1 MLVISGFDQPEKP
14 PMPSPQP
21 QPKAVDT
28 LIASRL
34 PAWLASASEDHLG
47 KLRVSLQR
55 QQRSQHR
62 LAELF
67 SRVTPLDAF
76 AKTLLDQ
83 ALSDRQLPALDVR
96 QVKFRTTTTVPIASV
111 GPGGLGKSVSE
122 IAEVSL
128 LTAALHNFSEHE
140 TPPSGAFQ
148 TSVIVDAQ
156 GQPQSLS
163 PQAYVALCRSVDVGG
178 RYQRHLES
186 ILLGPGDKGKQV
198 ETLLEGSARANLEA
212 DVRLAVLKGEID
224 ERLYLQFLPVLST
237 VAVVDSDTTRLL
249 PFDLRVLGKQLR
261 GVLAFEARRGG
272 LTSAP
277 LEGVVLW
284 VPDDPHGP
292 LQRFATW
299 DELWLGLGRRCQA
312 KGYPAFIQRFIG
324 ERDRC
329 AFSRTLRR
337 LLQARAGALPV
348 QLDGRSQAIDRPL
361 FPHLRKVRL
370 DTLLDD
376 ARVLATPTAEADQA
390 ERERR
395 MGDYASA
402 GFDLLGLASLFVP
415 VLGLPLLGIAALQIA
430 DEVYEGYADWQL
442 GDREGA
448 LNHLWGVAE
457 NLVAGI
463 AVASIGL
470 VAGRLIERSAYV
482 DGLVPVLKANDEVRL
497 IDAELPGYA
506 VPQLGLAVGERT
518 RVAGQTRLRTH
529 LATYQVVED
538 AQGTG
543 LRIQHPS
550 RPNAYSPWLDS
561 NGEGGWR
568 HQLETPQHWQGATP
582 MMQRLNSAWA
592 ALDPLTAERV
602 MHTTGFDEAR
612 LRRLHLEHAPAPA
625 RLHDALQRYQL
636 HAQYPELH
644 GDAFE
649 LHLSGLQRPL
659 EAAEQ
664 LLKRDFPGLTPRC
677 AREIAQRVGPE
688 EVERMI
694 GTQRVPLAL
703 ASEARWLLRDSR
715 LDRACAGFYQAAAVN
730 ADTELLALGLLADAA
745 PWAQTV
751 RVELRNDS
759 LSGDLLAHIGAEG
772 ATDVRYVLRRG
783 QGYQALPALGGAL
796 PLGSENDSLFQ
807 ALWWH
812 LDEAQK
818 QVLGEGGL
826 TGEQLG
832 HALAVRAA
840 EQRERAASLLGMVKK
855 AGVIRPPVRLGDG
868 RLGYPLSG
876 GDALRLPRGQVL
888 TTADIQARQS
898 IRAGLHQLFPHRPAQ
913 DVMWLALQLSQRP
926 GRTVW
931 AAFSEL
937 AREVERLD
945 LSLRAWRGQ
954 ATAVNYHRRQRVGQM
969 IREAWEPHF
978 YGPGGVDELIVRNE
992 PVGNLPVLPADL
1004 HFGHLH
1010 RLCLSNIGLSALEGD
1025 FLGRFPQLRSLQLSG
1040 NRLTEV
1046 PGLGSLHRLISL
1058 DAQHNRLTTLEGV
1071 QHLSSLTQLIV
1082 NDNALTEVPGLATLT
1097 RLTRLDLRRNQ
1108 LAALDGVQG
1117 LTLLTQL
1124 DLSDNLLSA
1133 LPEHI
1138 HRLIR
1143 LQYLNLSNN
1152 QFMLLPAGIDRMVG
1166 LTQLEL
1172 SGNRLSELPGTLSGL
1187 SRLLQLNLAENSISS
1202 VPAVIGNMPGL
1213 RVLNLRGNQLDAI
1226 PEGLERLRQLTEL
1239 YLADNQIVID
1249 VAGGQR
1255 LEAFSELRTL
1265 SLKGNPIGMIPPLR
1279 NLDHLR
1285 HLSLRSTGLS
1295 EFPLAFLQR
1304 HTQVYVDLA
1313 DNLIVELS
1321 ERALGWMRQ
1330 HPNRLNLNNNPLD
1343 EQDLARWRAAW
1354 AQFDTLSQRG

>member
-1 MLVISGFDQPEKP
+1 MTT
-14 PMPSPQP
+14 PSPQP
-21 QPKAVDT
+21 NLVDT

-34 PAWLASASEDHLG
+34 PAWLSNASLDHLG
-47 KLRVSLQR
+47 KLRASLQQ
-55 QQRSQHR
+55 QQRTQHR
-62 LAELF
+62 LAALF
-67 SRVTPLDAF
+67 ARVAPLDAF
-76 AKTLLDQ
+76 AQ
-83 ALSDRQLPALDVR
+83 ALLNRALNEQELTGLDVR
-96 QVKFRTTTTVPIASV
+96 QLKLRHTTLIPSPSV
-111 GPGGLGKSVSE
+111 APGGLGNAVR
-122 IAEVSL
+122 EVSDVTL
-128 LTAALHNFSEHE
+128 LAAGLHNFAAQE
-140 TPPSGAFQ
+140 TSPAGSLQ
-148 TSVIVDAQ
+148 TRVIVDAHGAAQ
-156 GQPQSLS
+156 ALS
-163 PQAYVALCRSVDVGG
+163 PDAYIALCRSVDVGG
-178 RYQRHLES
+178 QYQRHLES
-186 ILLGPGDKGKQV
+186 ILLAPGDEGTRV
-198 ETLLEGSARANLEA
+198 AALLEEGARANLEA
-212 DVRLAVLKGEID
+212 DVRLAAIKGEID
-224 ERLYLQFLPVLST
+224 ERTYLQCLPIISKAAA
-237 VAVVDSDTTRLL
+237 VASDPTRLL
-249 PFDLRVLGKQLR
+249 PFELRMLGKVLH
-261 GVLAFEARRGG
+261 GVVAFEARREGVPN
-272 LTSAP
+272 AP

-284 VPDDPHGP
+284 VPDDAQGA
-292 LQRFATW
+292 LRRFDSWAA
-299 DELWLGLGRRCQA
+299 LWRSLGERCRVN
-312 KGYPAFIQRFIG
+312 GYPAFIQRFVS
-324 ERDRC
+324 ERDRV
-329 AFSRTLRR
+329 AFSQTLRR
-337 LLQARAGALPV
+337 LLQARTGGLAL
-348 QLDGRSQAIDRPL
+348 QLDGRSQAIEQPL
-361 FPHLRKVRL
+361 FQHLRQRRL
-370 DTLLDD
+370 AIVLDD
-376 ARVLATPTAEADQA
+376 ASALATPTAQVNQA

-395 MGDYASA
+395 KHDYESA
-402 GFDLLGLASLFVP
+402 GLDLLGLASLFVP
-415 VLGLPLLGIAALQIA
+415 VLGLPLLGIAALQIT

-457 NLVAGI
+457 NLAAGVAL
-463 AVASIGL
+463 ASIG
-470 VAGRLIERSAYV
+470 VAAGHLIERSAYV
-482 DGLVPVLKANDEVRL
+482 DALVPVLTERHDLRL
-497 IDAELPGYA
+497 IDATLPGYA
-506 VPQLGLAVGERT
+506 VPDQGLAVGERVP
-518 RVAGQTRLRTH
+518 VAGHVRLRTH
-529 LATYQVVED
+529 VATYEVIED
-538 AQGTG
+538 AQGAG
-543 LRIQHPS
+543 LRIRHPS
-550 RPNAYSPWLDS
+550 RPGAYSPLLDS
-561 NGEGGWR
+561 NGEGGWC
-568 HQLETPQHWQGATP
+568 HQLETPQHWQGATQL
-582 MMQRLNSAWA
+582 MQRLNSAWA

-636 HAQYPELH
+636 HAQHPELH

-664 LLKRDFPGLTPRC
+664 LLKRDFPGLTPRAARQITQC
-677 AREIAQRVGPE
+677 AGPD

-730 ADTELLALGLLADAA
+730 ADTERLAFGLLADAA
-745 PWAQTV
+745 PWAQSV

-759 LSGDLLAHIGAEG
+759 LSGDMLTHVGAEG
-772 ATDVRYVLRRG
+772 AADVRYVIRRG
-783 QGYQALPALGGAL
+783 QGYQASPAA
-796 PLGSENDSLFQ
+796 SENDTLFQ

-818 QVLGEGGL
+818 QVLGEGGQ

-832 HALAVRAA
+832 HALAVRAG
-840 EQRERAASLLGMVKK
+840 EQRERAATLLGMAPKEGAV
-855 AGVIRPPVRLGDG
+855 RPPVRFGDG

-876 GDALRLPRGQVL
+876 GDALRPPRGQVL
-888 TTADIQARQS
+888 TTADMRARQS

-913 DVMWLALQLSQRP
+913 DVMWLALQLAQRP

-937 AREVERLD
+937 ARQVERLD

-969 IREAWEPHF
+969 IREAWEPDF

-1010 RLCLSNIGLSALEGD
+1010 RLSLSNVGISALEGD

-1040 NRLTEV
+1040 NRLMAL
-1046 PGLGSLHRLISL
+1046 PGLGNLRRLVSL
-1058 DAQHNRLTTLEGV
+1058 DVQHNRLTTLEGV
-1071 QHLSSLTQLIV
+1071 QHLSSLTQLIA
-1082 NDNALTEVPGLATLT
+1082 NDNALTQVPGLATLT
-1097 RLTRLDLRRNQ
+1097 RLTRLDLRGNQ
-1108 LAALDGVQG
+1108 LAVLDGVQS

-1133 LPEHI
+1133 LPEQI

-1152 QFMLLPAGIDRMVG
+1152 QFTSLPGGIERVVG
-1166 LTQLEL
+1166 LTQLNL
-1172 SGNRLSELPGTLSGL
+1172 SGNRLGELPGTLSGL
-1187 SRLLQLNLAENSISS
+1187 NRLLQLHLAENRLRS
-1202 VPAVIGNMPGL
+1202 VPAVIGNMPSL
-1213 RVLNLRGNQLDAI
+1213 RILNLRGNQLEAI

-1239 YLADNQIVID
+1239 YLGDNQIVID

-1255 LEAFSELRTL
+1255 LEAFSELRTF

-1285 HLSLRSTGLS
+1285 HLSLRATGLS
-1295 EFPLAFLQR
+1295 EFPLVFLER
-1304 HTQVYVDLA
+1304 HAQVYVDLA

-1321 ERALGWMRQ
+1321 ERALAWIRQ

-1343 EQDLARWRAAW
+1343 EQDLARWRAMW

>member
-1 MLVISGFDQPEKP
+1 MLFISGFDQPEKP

-21 QPKAVDT
+21 QPNAVDT

-55 QQRSQHR
+55 QQRSQHH

-96 QVKFRTTTTVPIASV
+96 QVKLRTTTTLPIASV
-111 GPGGLGKSVSE
+111 GPGGLGNSVSE

-148 TSVIVDAQ
+148 THVIVDAQ
-156 GQPQSLS
+156 GEPQSLS
-163 PQAYVALCRSVDVGG
+163 PQVYVALCRSVDVGG

-186 ILLGPGDKGKQV
+186 ILLGPGERSKQV
-198 ETLLEGSARANLEA
+198 ETLLEDSARANLEA

-299 DELWLGLGRRCQA
+299 DELWHGLGRRCQA

-337 LLQARAGALPV
+337 LLQARAGALPI
-348 QLDGRSQAIDRPL
+348 QLDGRSQAIDRSL

-415 VLGLPLLGIAALQIA
+415 VLGLPLLGIAALQIT
-430 DEVYEGYADWQL
+430 DEVYEGYADWKL

-457 NLVAGI
+457 NVIAGV

-482 DGLVPVLKANDEVRL
+482 DALVPVLKAHDEVRL

-538 AQGTG
+538 AQGAG

-550 RPNAYSPWLDS
+550 RPSAYSPWLDS
-561 NGEGGWR
+561 NGEGGWC
-568 HQLETPQHWQGATP
+568 HQLETPQHWQGATQL
-582 MMQRLNSAWA
+582 MQRLNSAWA
-592 ALDPLTAERV
+592 ALDPLTAEHV

-625 RLHDALQRYQL
+625 RLHDTLQRYQL

-664 LLKRDFPGLTPRC
+664 LLTRDFPGLTPRA
-677 AREIAQRVGPE
+677 ARQITQRAGPE

-715 LDRACAGFYQAAAVN
+715 LDRAYAGFYQAAAVN
-730 ADTELLALGLLADAA
+730 ADTERLAFGLLADAA

-751 RVELRNDS
+751 RIELRNDS
-759 LSGDLLAHIGAEG
+759 LSGDLLAHVGAEG
-772 ATDVRYVLRRG
+772 AADVRYVIRRG
-783 QGYQALPALGGAL
+783 QGYQASPAA
-796 PLGSENDSLFQ
+796 SENDTLFQ

-818 QVLGEGGL
+818 QVLGEGGQ

-832 HALAVRAA
+832 HALAVRAG
-840 EQRERAASLLGMVKK
+840 EQRERAATLLGMASKE
-855 AGVIRPPVRLGDG
+855 GVVRPPVRFGDG

-876 GDALRLPRGQVL
+876 GDALRPPRGQVL
-888 TTADIQARQS
+888 TTADMRARQS

-913 DVMWLALQLSQRP
+913 DVMWLALQLAQRP

-931 AAFSEL
+931 TAFSEL
-937 AREVERLD
+937 ARQVERLD

-969 IREAWEPHF
+969 IREAWEPDF

-992 PVGNLPVLPADL
+992 LVGSLPVLPPGL

-1010 RLCLSNIGLSALEGD
+1010 RLCLSNVGLSALEGD
-1025 FLGRFPQLRSLQLSG
+1025 FLVRFPQLRSLQLSG

-1046 PGLGSLHRLISL
+1046 PGLGNLHRLISL

-1097 RLTRLDLRRNQ
+1097 RLTRLDLRRNR
-1108 LAALDGVQG
+1108 LAALEGVQG

-1124 DLSDNLLSA
+1124 DLSDNLLST
-1133 LPEHI
+1133 LPEQI

-1152 QFMLLPAGIDRMVG
+1152 QFTSLPAGIERMVG
-1166 LTQLEL
+1166 LTQLNL
-1172 SGNRLSELPGTLSGL
+1172 SGNRLGELPGTLSGL
-1187 SRLLQLNLAENSISS
+1187 NRLLQLHMGDNRFSS
-1202 VPAVIGNMPGL
+1202 VPAVIGNLPGL
-1213 RVLNLRGNQLDAI
+1213 RVLNLRGNQLAAI

-1255 LEAFSELRTL
+1255 LEAFIELRTF
-1265 SLKGNPIGMIPPLR
+1265 SLNGNPIGMIPPLR

-1285 HLSLRSTGLS
+1285 HLSLRSTGLR
-1295 EFPLAFLQR
+1295 EFPLAFMER
-1304 HTQVYVDLA
+1304 HAQVYVDLA

-1321 ERALGWMRQ
+1321 ERALAWIRQ

-1354 AQFDTLSQRG
+1354 AKFDTLSQRG

>member
-1 MLVISGFDQPEKP
+1 
-14 PMPSPQP
+14 MPSPQP
-21 QPKAVDT
+21 QPNAVDT

-76 AKTLLDQ
+76 AKTLIDQ
-83 ALSDRQLPALDVR
+83 ALSDRQSPALDVR
-96 QVKFRTTTTVPIASV
+96 QVKFRTTTTLPVASV

-148 TSVIVDAQ
+148 TRVIVDAQ
-156 GQPQSLS
+156 GEPQSLS

-186 ILLGPGDKGKQV
+186 ILLVPGVKGKQV
-198 ETLLEGSARANLEA
+198 ETLLEDSARANLEA

-299 DELWLGLGRRCQA
+299 DELWHGLGRRCQA

-337 LLQARAGALPV
+337 LLQARAGALPI

-448 LNHLWGVAE
+448 MNHLWGVAE
-457 NLVAGI
+457 NLIAGV

-482 DGLVPVLKANDEVRL
+482 DALVPVLKAHDEVRL

-529 LATYQVVED
+529 LATYQIAED
-538 AQGTG
+538 AQGAG

-550 RPNAYSPWLDS
+550 RPSAYSPWLDS
-561 NGEGGWR
+561 NGEGGWS
-568 HQLETPQHWQGATP
+568 HQLETPQHWQGATQL
-582 MMQRLNSAWA
+582 MQRLNSAWA

-649 LHLSGLQRPL
+649 LHLNGLQRPL

-664 LLKRDFPGLTPRC
+664 LLKRDFPGLTPRA
-677 AREIAQRVGPE
+677 AREIAQRAGPE

-730 ADTELLALGLLADAA
+730 ADTERLALGVLAEAA

-759 LSGDLLAHIGAEG
+759 LSGDLLAHVGAEG
-772 ATDVRYVLRRG
+772 AADVRYVIRRG
-783 QGYQALPALGGAL
+783 QGYQALPAT
-796 PLGSENDSLFQ
+796 SENDSLFQ

-818 QVLGEGGL
+818 QALGEGGQ
-826 TGEQLG
+826 TGERLG
-832 HALAVRAA
+832 HALAVWAG
-840 EQRERAASLLGMVKK
+840 EQRERAATLLGMAPKE
-855 AGVIRPPVRLGDG
+855 GVARPPVRFGDG

-876 GDALRLPRGQVL
+876 GDALRPPRGQVL
-888 TTADIQARQS
+888 TTADMRARQS

-913 DVMWLALQLSQRP
+913 DVMWLALQLAQRP

-937 AREVERLD
+937 ARQVERLD
-945 LSLRAWRGQ
+945 VSLRAWRGQ

-969 IREAWEPHF
+969 IREAWEPDF

-1010 RLCLSNIGLSALEGD
+1010 RLSLSNVGMSALEGD

-1040 NRLTEV
+1040 NRLMAL
-1046 PGLGSLHRLISL
+1046 PGLGNLRRLVSL
-1058 DAQHNRLTTLEGV
+1058 DVQHNRLTALEGV
-1071 QHLSSLTQLIV
+1071 QHLSSLTQLIA

-1097 RLTRLDLRRNQ
+1097 RLTRIDLRGNQ

-1133 LPEHI
+1133 LPEQI

-1152 QFMLLPAGIDRMVG
+1152 QFTSLPGGIERMVG
-1166 LTQLEL
+1166 LTQLNL
-1172 SGNRLSELPGTLSGL
+1172 SGNRLGELPGTLSGL
-1187 SRLLQLNLAENSISS
+1187 TRLLQLHLAENRLRS
-1202 VPAVIGNMPGL
+1202 VPAVIGNMPSL
-1213 RVLNLRGNQLDAI
+1213 RILNLRGNQLEAI

-1249 VAGGQR
+1249 VAGGRR
-1255 LEAFSELRTL
+1255 LEAFSELRTF

-1285 HLSLRSTGLS
+1285 HLSLRATGLS
-1295 EFPLAFLQR
+1295 EIPLVFLER

-1321 ERALGWMRQ
+1321 ERVLAWIRQ

-1343 EQDLARWRAAW
+1343 EQGLARWRAVW

>member
-1 MLVISGFDQPEKP
+1 
-14 PMPSPQP
+14 MPSPQP
-21 QPKAVDT
+21 QPYAVDT

-96 QVKFRTTTTVPIASV
+96 QVKLRTTTTLPIASV
-111 GPGGLGKSVSE
+111 GPGGLGNSVSE

-148 TSVIVDAQ
+148 THVIVDAQ
-156 GQPQSLS
+156 GEPQSLS

-178 RYQRHLES
+178 RYQHHLES
-186 ILLGPGDKGKQV
+186 ILLGPGEKSKRV
-198 ETLLEGSARANLEA
+198 EALLEDSARANLEA

-224 ERLYLQFLPVLST
+224 ERVYLQFLPVLST

-299 DELWLGLGRRCQA
+299 DELWHGLGRRCQA

-430 DEVYEGYADWQL
+430 DEVYEGYADWKL

-457 NLVAGI
+457 NVIAGV

-482 DGLVPVLKANDEVRL
+482 DALVPVLKAHDEVRL

-506 VPQLGLAVGERT
+506 VPQVGLAVGERT

-529 LATYQVVED
+529 LATYQVAED
-538 AQGTG
+538 AQGAG

-550 RPNAYSPWLDS
+550 RPSAYSPLIDS
-561 NGEGGWR
+561 NGEGGWC
-568 HQLETPQHWQGATP
+568 HQLETPQHWQGATQL
-582 MMQRLNSAWA
+582 MQRLNSAWA

-664 LLKRDFPGLTPRC
+664 LLKRDFPGLTPRA
-677 AREIAQRVGPE
+677 ARQITQRAGPE

-730 ADTELLALGLLADAA
+730 ADTERLAFGLLADAA
-745 PWAQTV
+745 PWAQSV
-751 RVELRNDS
+751 RVELRNES
-759 LSGDLLAHIGAEG
+759 LSGDLLAHVGAEG
-772 ATDVRYVLRRG
+772 AADVRYVIRRG
-783 QGYQALPALGGAL
+783 QGYQASPAA
-796 PLGSENDSLFQ
+796 SENGTLFQ

-818 QVLGEGGL
+818 QVLGEGGQ

-832 HALAVRAA
+832 HALAVRAG
-840 EQRERAASLLGMVKK
+840 EQRERAATLLGMAPKE
-855 AGVIRPPVRLGDG
+855 GVVRPPVRFGDG

-888 TTADIQARQS
+888 TTADMQARQS

-913 DVMWLALQLSQRP
+913 DVMWLALQLAQRP

-931 AAFSEL
+931 TAFSEL
-937 AREVERLD
+937 ARQVERLD
-945 LSLRAWRGQ
+945 VSLRAWRGQ

-969 IREAWEPHF
+969 IREAWEPDF

-1010 RLCLSNIGLSALEGD
+1010 RLSLSNVGMSALEGD

-1040 NRLTEV
+1040 NRLMAL
-1046 PGLGSLHRLISL
+1046 PGLGNLRRLVSL
-1058 DAQHNRLTTLEGV
+1058 DVQHNRLTTLEGV
-1071 QHLSSLTQLIV
+1071 QHLSSLTQLIA

-1097 RLTRLDLRRNQ
+1097 RLTRLDLRGNQ
-1108 LAALDGVQG
+1108 LAVLDGVQG

-1133 LPEHI
+1133 LPEQI

-1152 QFMLLPAGIDRMVG
+1152 QFTSLPAGIERMVG
-1166 LTQLEL
+1166 LTQLNL
-1172 SGNRLSELPGTLSGL
+1172 SGNRLGELPDTLRAL
-1187 SRLLQLNLAENSISS
+1187 TRLLQLHLAENRLRS
-1202 VPAVIGNMPGL
+1202 VPAVIGTMPSL
-1213 RVLNLRGNQLDAI
+1213 RILNLRGNQLEVI

-1255 LEAFSELRTL
+1255 LEAFSELRTF

-1285 HLSLRSTGLS
+1285 HLSLRATGLS
-1295 EFPLAFLQR
+1295 EFPLAFLER

-1321 ERALGWMRQ
+1321 ERALAWIRQ
-1330 HPNRLNLNNNPLD
+1330 YPNRLNLNNNPLD
-1343 EQDLARWRAAW
+1343 EQDLARWRAVW